1 MLCWWLSRRVES
13 GRGQAF
19 MSTLNLGILA
29 HIDAGKTSL
38 TERLLFDAG
47 VIRKLGRVD
56 DGNTQTD
63 SLALERQRGI
73 TIKTAV
79 ASFVHEGVTINL
91 IDTPGHPDFIAEV
104 ERVLSVLDGVVLV
117 LSAVEGVQA
126 QTLVLM
132 RTLKRMAIPT
142 LIFVNKI
149 DRVGAQ
155 YDTLLDN
162 ISAKLT
168 PNILAMGTLED
179 AGTRVAAFLPFD
191 RNNKGF
197 NERRIDLI
205 SQCDDDFLAAWLE
218 DEGQA
223 GGADLDEALAV
234 QTRQAAIVPVFF
246 GSART
251 GIGTPDLMS
260 GVLRF
265 LPTDAGSDAEPVSG
279 TVFKIERV
287 SSGQKKAYVR
297 LFSGRLGVRDKVSI
311 AGKEQRVTSIQVFE
325 NGAVK
330 SSASLQTGQ
339 IGILGGLDAARIGD
353 TVGAARAGRSVPSFS
368 PPILESVIVPGLGV
382 DKTGLHQALSQLAEQ
397 DPLINLRQDDEF
409 RQVSVS
415 LYGEVQ
421 KEVIQD
427 TLATQFGFEVDFQ
440 KTTTICIERL
450 AGSGNAVREMRG
462 WPATLG
468 LLVEPALSGE
478 GILFDPGKTRGSLPL
493 SFFHAVEETVSKTLE
508 QGLYGWQVPDCKVT
522 MTHTGYNPG
531 TVAGDFRKQTRV
543 VLMRALADA
552 GTTVCEPVHAF
563 HLEFPADLVGAVL
576 SLLSEAQVLPSV
588 PIRKGAIA
596 ILEGKIP
603 AGEINEFQKHLP
615 SNTRGEGWFESSF
628 DSYEPVRGEAPTRP
642 GVDRDKYLGAEES
655 GKD

>member
-1 MLCWWLSRRVES
+1 
-13 GRGQAF
+13 

-117 LSAVEGVQA
+117 ISAVEGVQA

-132 RTLKRMAIPT
+132 RTLKRMAIPA

-155 YDTLLDN
+155 YGELLEN

-179 AGTRVAAFLPFD
+179 AGTSAAKFLPFD
-191 RNNKGF
+191 RSNKGF
-197 NERRIDLI
+197 NESLINLI
-205 SQCDDDFLAAWLE
+205 SQCDDDFLAAWLD
-218 DEGQA
+218 DEAAA
-223 GGADLDEALAV
+223 GGADLGEALAV

-246 GSART
+246 GSARN
-251 GIGTPDLMS
+251 GIGTPELMS
-260 GVLRF
+260 GVLQF
-265 LPTDAGSDAEPVSG
+265 LPTDAGSNSEPVSG
-279 TVFKIERV
+279 TVFKIERAQ
-287 SSGQKKAYVR
+287 SRQKKAYVR
-297 LFSGRLGVRDKVSI
+297 LFCGRLVLRDKVSI
-311 AGKEQRVTSIQVFE
+311 GGTEQRVTSIEVFE
-325 NGAVK
+325 NGSIK
-330 SSASLQTGQ
+330 SSVSIQTGQ
-339 IGILGGLDAARIGD
+339 IGIIGGLEVARIGD
-353 TVGAARAGRSVPSFS
+353 TVGAARKDRPVPSFS
-368 PPILESVIVPGLGV
+368 PPILESVVVPGIGV
-382 DKTGLHQALSQLAEQ
+382 DKTGLHQALSQLAEE
-397 DPLINLRQDDEF
+397 DPLINLRQDDEI
-409 RQVSVS
+409 QEVSVS

-421 KEVIQD
+421 KEVIQE
-427 TLATQFGFEVDFQ
+427 TLATRFGFDVDFQ

-450 AGSGNAVREMRG
+450 AGSGRAVREMKG

-468 LLVEPALSGE
+468 LLVEPALPGE
-478 GILFDPGKTRGSLPL
+478 GVLFDPGKTMGSLPL

-563 HLEFPADLVGAVL
+563 HLEFPADLVGPVL
-576 SLLSEAQVLPSV
+576 SLLSEAQVLPGV

-603 AGEINEFQKHLP
+603 AGEINEFQKQLP

-642 GVDRDKYLGAEES
+642 GVHSEKDPGSEES
-655 GKD
+655 VKE